1 MQLSDIS
8 KVSESAYAY
17 LIKKKKKKQ
26 APASL
31 YSGDF
36 NLKEG
41 K

>member
-8 KVSESAYAY
+8 KVFESAYAY
-17 LIKKKKKKQ
+17 LIKNQ

-36 NLKEG
+36 NLKVG

>member
-1 MQLSDIS
+1 MQLSDSS
-8 KVSESAYAY
+8 KVFEYAYAY
-17 LIKKKKKKQ
+17 LIKKQ